1 MRNKED
7 YLISLFNTIE
17 KFNNYCI
24 LYKKTKLKY
33 YNFSRNTLTKNERN
47 KDINEFRK
55 KFNNFMYKLGK
66 LKSDI
71 FEENTKYQRRESTD
85 MKSDVT
91 EEGVTMNI
99 ISSDDNYNY
108 EETRGNENAYINH
121 NDHNND
127 NFKTSKKH
135 INGNRSTG
143 KDIVYN
149 VKEEIA
155 ETPIEENKIF
165 SNFTSKCNDCI
176 KNKEKYYTEISNRV
190 YSNRNND
197 MRISSSDIYSHT
209 SSSTGGSMNSDHKN
223 DNNIIISKM
232 NNMLLKYIGGLDYVL
247 NVKRVSKEN
256 LIREIKEFYRI
267 HNSRIILDEYS
278 TYLSCEII
286 NLLKKRQG
294 SMDRNTVTNNNI
306 NHNYNYDIDTN
317 EKCEHFMKNG
327 KMFFYL
333 PSNYFFTKYYDDKAC
348 KENWYTSNCT
358 NYEKSL
364 IGGNT
369 CNFSNN
375 SLSISTTNHNIYRD
389 NIYNNHNNKYNSPE
403 FGIGNNQQSP
413 KFGMHETRK
422 KNSYINVY
430 KDGNKEYNKD
440 ENIFYNQTYEIGDI
454 YLEDEINKAFDEMEE
469 NGFDGELNNCQNSAS
484 NQYSNSCSLYI
495 CNDANYYK
503 NEDELKNSINSNNN
517 NSKAEYDYYN
527 MCVIS
532 NGEGKTQKNLS
543 SNTSD
548 FYQSVSNFYKS
559 KENRNTNYEN
569 NHSKE
574 KNNNLYVGNSSTV
587 VNSNETQIITNQSV
601 YPEKGENIIN
611 LCFDDELSSAMILNN
626 EFCLNKKVNIKY
638 DTLVK
643 ENKNINEPEICYDI
657 KNMSDELNH
666 QQNEENLV
674 EYEKDEKQWIN
685 EYCDGDYNLYRSLQL
700 KNRKETILSYEN
712 IVDIYNLKEE
722 ENENENENKNPTE
735 LVNNKKKMNIVQVR
749 DYSESDNGN
758 NDNYGNNIDKE
769 SNYENK
775 YNMMNLKVVYENN
788 KIDFGSNSE
797 LKMVPGHVILNKYKI
812 IKVLSKTTFSTTL
825 KCLNLDYKNSI
836 KNGEDSS
843 NLLTKE
849 KVSEL
854 ESVCKKSKILSDN
867 PNMSF
872 TQNLKDLNN
881 KYPFDISSIKKNNSS
896 EYIRNSTNNK
906 NNGIKK
912 KYYKY
917 VCLKVMKKG
926 KNYFDQ
932 GLFELTILNMLSEE
946 SINQTSMG
954 NNKSNDITGSNILT
968 NKNIIQLYD
977 YFYLK
982 GHLIIVTE
990 YMESD
995 LYNYFIKKGK
1005 LGTLGQLQILTKNL
1019 LQGLA
1024 YIHSKKLIHCDLK
1037 PENIMIN
1044 IKKKKKKKKY
1054 PQHPTGNNND
1064 ETSNVQISHDSNE
1077 KNKYFSND
1085 NDFDKNREN
1094 IFSSDQFSKIKI
1106 IDFNSSIF
1114 EFDKLEMYVQ
1124 TRPYRSPEVL
1134 LQHNYDSKID
1144 MWSLGCILFEF
1155 LTKKILFDHKNIY
1168 RFIYSIASYIGS
1180 FPFYMIITCK
1190 IPYIFTKHGYMIL
1203 KKIIYYSNDDDY
1215 PKEDPIDEI
1224 EDEPVIFNKNDFFCL
1239 NKKCHQNDLLKIKN
1253 QNPKFVHK
1261 QTNHKVYYDICYSS
1275 NTPLENN
1282 FQIDDLL
1289 FINFLLSL
1297 LQIDPCKR
1305 LNSKEALDHPWL
1317 KPNLY
1322 PDGL

>member
-7 YLISLFNTIE
+7 DLISLFNTIE

-24 LYKKTKLKY
+24 LYKKTKLKG
-33 YNFSRNTLTKNERN
+33 YNFSSNIVTKNERN

-71 FEENTKYQRRESTD
+71 FEENKKYQRRESID
-85 MKSDVT
+85 IKSDDI
-91 EEGVTMNI
+91 EEGITMNI
-99 ISSDDNYNY
+99 ISSDDSYNH
-108 EETRGNENAYINH
+108 EETQGDGNVHTNPNG
-121 NDHNND
+121 NNND
-127 NFKTSKKH
+127 NFKNRKKH
-135 INGNRSTG
+135 INGNHSPRE
-143 KDIVYN
+143 DNAYN
-149 VKEEIA
+149 VKKNA
-155 ETPIEENKIF
+155 ETHIEENKAF
-165 SNFTSKCNDCI
+165 SNYASKYNDCI
-176 KNKEKYYTEISNRV
+176 KNKENYYTEISDRI
-190 YSNRNND
+190 YSNQSNNVQ
-197 MRISSSDIYSHT
+197 MSSSDVYSHT
-209 SSSTGGSMNSDHKN
+209 SSSTDESMNSDYKN

-232 NNMLLKYIGGLDYVL
+232 NNILIKYIGGLDYAL
-247 NVKRVSKEN
+247 NVRRVSKEN
-256 LIREIKEFYRI
+256 LMREIKEFYRM

-286 NLLKKRQG
+286 NFLKQRQG
-294 SMDRNTVTNNNI
+294 NMDKRNASNNNSKD
-306 NHNYNYDIDTN
+306 NYNYDIDTN

-333 PSNYFFTKYYDDKAC
+333 PSNYFFTKCYDEPGC
-348 KENWYTSNCT
+348 EENLYISNCT

-375 SLSISTTNHNIYRD
+375 SLSISTTNCNIYAD
-389 NIYNNHNNKYNSPE
+389 SIYNNQNNRYNSPA
-403 FGIGNNQQSP
+403 FGIGNDQQSP
-413 KFGMHETRK
+413 KFGIHETHK
-422 KNSYINVY
+422 KNNCINVY
-430 KDGNKEYNKD
+430 KDENKEYNRD
-440 ENIFYNQTYEIGDI
+440 EKIFYNQTYEMGDI
-454 YLEDEINKAFDEMEE
+454 YLEDEINNPFEEMEE
-469 NGFDGELNNCQNSAS
+469 KGYDDELSNCQNSTS
-484 NQYSNSCSLYI
+484 KQYSNSCSLYI
-495 CNDANYYK
+495 CNDGNYYK
-503 NEDELKNSINSNNN
+503 NDDELKNSINSNNN
-517 NSKAEYDYYN
+517 SKTEYDYYN
-527 MCVIS
+527 MCAIS
-532 NGEGKTQKNLS
+532 NGEGKIQKNLS

-548 FYQSVSNFYKS
+548 FYQSISNFYKG
-559 KENRNTNYEN
+559 KENCNNNDDN
-569 NHSKE
+569 NHSTE
-574 KNNNLYVGNSSTV
+574 KNNNLYIGNSSTV
-587 VNSNETQIITNQSV
+587 VNSNETRIITNKNV
-601 YPEKGENIIN
+601 YQEKGENVIN
-611 LCFDDELSSAMILNN
+611 LCFDDELASAMILNN
-626 EFCLNKKVNIKY
+626 EFCLNKKVDIKY
-638 DTLVK
+638 DTFVK
-643 ENKNINEPEICYDI
+643 ENKNVNEPEICYDV
-657 KNMSDELNH
+657 KNITNELDYH
-666 QQNEENLV
+666 QNEENLV

-712 IVDIYNLKEE
+712 IADIYNIKEE
-722 ENENENENKNPTE
+722 ENDNEDEKKNPTE
-735 LVNNKKKMNIVQVR
+735 LANNKKKMNIVQVR
-749 DYSESDNGN
+749 NCSESNNG
-758 NDNYGNNIDKE
+758 
-769 SNYENK
+769 NK
-775 YNMMNLKVVYENN
+775 YNLMNLKVVHEKN

-797 LKMVPGHVILNKYKI
+797 LKMVPGYVILNKYKI

-825 KCLNLDYKNSI
+825 KCLNLDYKKGI
-836 KNGEDSS
+836 KNREDMS

-849 KVSEL
+849 KASEL
-854 ESVCKKSKILSDN
+854 ESVCKKTKVISDN
-867 PNMSF
+867 PNIPF
-872 TQNLKDLNN
+872 TQNLNN
-881 KYPFDISSIKKNNSS
+881 KYPFNITGIKKNN
-896 EYIRNSTNNK
+896 
-906 NNGIKK
+906 
-912 KYYKY
+912 YKY

-926 KNYFDQ
+926 KSYFDQ

-946 SINQTSMG
+946 SINQTSTG
-954 NNKSNDITGSNILT
+954 NNKSNDITDSTSLT

-1044 IKKKKKKKKY
+1044 IKKKKKKKK
-1054 PQHPTGNNND
+1054 PTHHLRVNNND
-1064 ETSNVQISHDSNE
+1064 ETSNAQILNDSNE
-1077 KNKYFSND
+1077 KNPCFSN
-1085 NDFDKNREN
+1085 NSDFDKNHEN
-1094 IFSSDQFSKIKI
+1094 IFSSDQFKEIKI

-1124 TRPYRSPEVL
+1124 TRSYRSPEVC

-1168 RFIYSIASYIGS
+1168 RFIYSIVSYIGS
-1180 FPFYMIITCK
+1180 FPFYMINTCK
-1190 IPYIFTKHGYMIL
+1190 IPYMFTKHGYMIL
-1203 KKIIYYSNDDDY
+1203 KKIVYYSNDDGY
-1215 PKEDPIDEI
+1215 PKEDQIDEI

-1239 NKKCHQNDLLKIKN
+1239 NKMCHQNDLLKIKN
-1253 QNPKFVHK
+1253 QNSKFVHK

-1305 LNSKEALDHPWL
+1305 LSSKEALNHPWL